1 MKRYNIEREIKKR
14 YGSRER
20 DGDERYKMIYNGNGT
35 GSGVTGIRVDANEII
50 AMGHLVR
57 CMSIAVQLKRM
68 GQKVIFIISENYAE
82 NYIVKNGFDC
92 ICLENHYNEKEK
104 EIEELLYI
112 IGKENID
119 RMLIDSYEVTACYM
133 SEIRKCAG
141 VIYID
146 DLNLFRYP
154 ADIIINYVDSADM
167 IWYSN
172 KGYDYDKE
180 IFLLG
185 SRYVPLRPEFADKR
199 IHIRQTADRVFVT
212 TGGTDSYNM
221 LIGILD
227 KMKEC
232 ELAGMKKCV
241 VAGKFY
247 DRLGNLTAMAEEDNT
262 IEVYHD
268 ISDICA
274 IMRKCDMAVSAGG
287 TTMIELS
294 ACGIPAVCFS
304 VADNQMPAVNA
315 FSEKGLIRYAGDVR
329 ENREK
334 VIDNIIGNI
343 RLMKDSYELR
353 EELSEKA
360 KRVVDGRGAER
371 IAEAIMRTGRK

>member
-1 MKRYNIEREIKKR
+1 MK
-14 YGSRER
+14 
-20 DGDERYKMIYNGNGT
+20 DTKMICN
-35 GSGVTGIRVDANEII
+35 GSGTSGGVIGIRVDANEII

-68 GQKVIFIISENYAE
+68 GEKVIFIISEHYAE
-82 NYIVKNGFDC
+82 DYIVKNGFDC
-92 ICLENHYNEKEK
+92 ICLDNHYNEKEK
-104 EIEELLYI
+104 ETEELLYI

-119 RMLIDSYEVTACYM
+119 RLLIDSYEVTEGYM
-133 SEIRKCAG
+133 TEIRKYAG

-167 IWYSN
+167 TWYRD
-172 KGYDYDKE
+172 KGYDKE

-199 IHIRQTADRVFVT
+199 IHIKQNADSVFVT
-212 TGGTDSYNM
+212 TGGTDSHDM

-227 KMKEC
+227 KMKES
-232 ELAGMKKCV
+232 ELAGIKKCV

-247 DRLGNLTAMAEEDNT
+247 DRPEDLRAMAEEDGT

-274 IMRKCDMAVSAGG
+274 IMRKCDIAVSAGG
-287 TTMIELS
+287 TTMIELCS
-294 ACGIPAVCFS
+294 CGIPTVCFS
-304 VADNQMPAVNA
+304 MADNQMPAINA
-315 FSEKGLIRYAGDVR
+315 FSEKGIVKYAGDVR
-329 ENREK
+329 DNREK

-343 RLMKDSYELR
+343 GLMKDSYELR
-353 EELSEKA
+353 EGLSEKA
-360 KRVVDGRGAER
+360 KGVVDGRGAER
-371 IAEAIMRTGRK
+371 IAEAIMKTGRN

>member
-1 MKRYNIEREIKKR
+1 MEIK
-14 YGSRER
+14 
-20 DGDERYKMIYNGNGT
+20 DTTMIYNGNGT
-35 GSGVTGIRVDANEII
+35 GDGAIGIRVDANEII

-68 GQKVIFIISENYAE
+68 GQKVIFIISESYSE
-82 NYIVKNGFDC
+82 DYIVKNGFDC
-92 ICLENHYNEKEK
+92 ICLDNRYNEKEK
-104 EIEELLYI
+104 EIEGLLYI

-119 RMLIDSYEVTACYM
+119 RLLIDSYEVTAGYM
-133 SEIRKCAG
+133 AELRKRAC

-154 ADIIINYVDSADM
+154 ADIIINYVDSADIM
-167 IWYSN
+167 WYSG
-172 KGYDYDKE
+172 KGYDKE

-185 SRYVPLRPEFADKR
+185 SRYAPLRPEFADKR
-199 IHIRQTADRVFVT
+199 IPVKQTADSIFMT

-227 KMKEC
+227 KMKENG
-232 ELAGMKKCV
+232 LAGMKKYI

-247 DRLGNLTAMAEEDNT
+247 DRLDDLRAMAEEDNA

-268 ISDICA
+268 ISDISV

-294 ACGIPAVCFS
+294 ACGIPSVCFS
-304 VADNQMPAVNA
+304 VADNQMPAINA
-315 FSEKGLIRYAGDVR
+315 FSEKGIVKYAGDVR

-343 RLMKDSYELR
+343 QLMKDSYELR
-353 EELSEKA
+353 EELSKKA
-360 KRVVDGRGAER
+360 KCVVDGRGAER
-371 IAEAIMRTGRK
+371 IAEAVMQMGRT